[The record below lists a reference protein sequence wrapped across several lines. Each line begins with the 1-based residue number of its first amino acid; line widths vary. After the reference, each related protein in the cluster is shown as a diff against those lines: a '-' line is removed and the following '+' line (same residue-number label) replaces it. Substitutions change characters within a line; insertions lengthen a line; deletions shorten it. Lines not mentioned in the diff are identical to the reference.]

1 MHSSLV
7 PKNDPVTNFVL
18 EMYEI
23 VFFYKIDRLNV
34 NCGIEHVLHTIHA
47 MAVIAWRFFRG
58 RGRARTAWGDGEGL
72 LFFFKNGDGKKQLQ
86 NMDWE
91 WMEEDKKEERRK
103 ETSKKLN
110 DTSEVYGS
118 TTAD

>member
-23 VFFYKIDRLNV
+23 VFFYKKDRLNV

-58 RGRARTAWGDGEGL
+58 RGRARTAWGDGEGS
-72 LFFFKNGDGKKQLQ
+72 FFGGEGTERNNFKTWTLRKKKKKGKVQ
-86 NMDWE
+86 
-91 WMEEDKKEERRK
+91 
-103 ETSKKLN
+103 ET
-110 DTSEVYGS
+110 
-118 TTAD
+118 

>member
-23 VFFYKIDRLNV
+23 VFFYKKDRLNV

-58 RGRARTAWGDGEGL
+58 RGRARTAWGDGEGSS
-72 LFFFKNGDGKKQLQ
+72 FFF
-86 NMDWE
+86 
-91 WMEEDKKEERRK
+91 
-103 ETSKKLN
+103 
-110 DTSEVYGS
+110 
-118 TTAD
+118 